1 MSLPQKTKK
10 LGAAGILGTITLG
23 LIWDVYSAI
32 DIRLRNVEIDQS
44 STREIV
50 KEIKKDTETIKNI
63 LIKRGLE

>member
-23 LIWDVYSAI
+23 LIWDVYSSI
-32 DIRLRNVEIDQS
+32 DTRIRNVEIDQS